1 MKKIFLLVFVT
12 AFNLIASEEKIN
24 LFDLYKELHSNP
36 ELSYQETETSNKLAV
51 ILDGMGYE
59 VTKNVGGNGVVALL
73 ENGDGK
79 TIMLRADMDGLPVEE
94 KTRASYA
101 SKKKTLNLEG
111 VEVFTMHACGHDV
124 HMSVLIGAAEF
135 LAVSYTHLTLP
146 TKA

>member
-111 VEVFTMHACGHDV
+111 VEVFT
-124 HMSVLIGAAEF
+124 
-135 LAVSYTHLTLP
+135 
-146 TKA
+146 